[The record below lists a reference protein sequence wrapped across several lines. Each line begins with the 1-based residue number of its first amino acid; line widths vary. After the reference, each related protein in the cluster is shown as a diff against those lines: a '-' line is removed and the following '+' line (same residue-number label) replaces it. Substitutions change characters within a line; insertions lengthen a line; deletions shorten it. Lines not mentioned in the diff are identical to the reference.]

1 MLDVL
6 MLVLGLGLF
15 AITAAYTFACD
26 WLWGGGDVFRLHP
39 RRRRDGWPP
48 DLSHLRPAAP
58 WTLL

>member
-26 WLWGGGDVFRLHP
+26 WL
-39 RRRRDGWPP
+39 
-48 DLSHLRPAAP
+48 
-58 WTLL
+58 